1 MRLAIDKEADA
12 LLLIVRDGSWKRT
25 QAAAKDINLELGDDD
40 EVMAIEVLN
49 LSVHIGQ
56 TDLDHLD
63 LNFAGEHEPLEVK
76 IE

>member
-12 LLLIVRDGSWKRT
+12 LLLILRDGSWKRT

-49 LSVHIGQ
+49 LSGHIGQ
-56 TDLDHLD
+56 TALDHLD
-63 LNFAGEHEPLEVK
+63 LNFAPEHEPLEVK